1 MFVDSHCH
9 LYSEYYD
16 NINEIIYLS
25 KIDNI
30 CYFINA
36 GCDKT
41 SNLEVITLMNN
52 KDIFGVIGYHPE
64 YADVITKKD
73 LILLEEQIKLN
84 EVIGIGEIGLD
95 FHYDVYDK
103 EKQKDLFDYQL
114 NLAEK
119 YNLPVVIHSRDATQ
133 DTIEILKKHKVKGII
148 HSFSGSLDTAQIY
161 IKMGFKLGING
172 TITFKNCKLINT
184 IKDIGINNIV
194 FETDCPYLTPVPL
207 RGKKNYPGNIK
218 YIVEFISKNLNIPI
232 EKLSNITNE
241 NLKKIFNIN
250 I

>member
-133 DTIEILKKHKVKGII
+133 DTIEILKKHKVKGTI
-148 HSFSGSLDTAQIY
+148 HSFSGSLDTARIY

-218 YIVEFISKNLNIPI
+218 YIVELISQNLNIPI
-232 EKLSNITNE
+232 EKLSDITNE

>member
-25 KIDNI
+25 KKDNI

-64 YADVITKKD
+64 YADVITKRD

-103 EKQKDLFDYQL
+103 EKQKDLFNYQL

-148 HSFSGSLDTAQIY
+148 HSFSGSLDTARIY

-218 YIVEFISKNLNIPI
+218 YIAEFISNNLNIPI
-232 EKLSNITNE
+232 EKLSNITND